1 MPHPRLPVLGL
12 LFAAL
17 AQSAVAQ
24 AVLHV
29 GPGNHPTIQSAINA
43 AAPGDI
49 IEVAAGVYPSFDVG
63 KPLTITNEPSAL
75 VQVVTAGSVTFTLL
89 PQDRV
94 VLGGLDIQAQSVTI
108 GGGVV
113 SAERCTLQTN
123 LGLQVSNATVTL
135 RWCASGAYAASGVLL
150 QDAHLHASD
159 STFST
164 AAGGSSEI
172 EHGAVT
178 VKGDSACSLSLCT
191 LVGAWPALPGMPW
204 PSAAL
209 HVTDALG
216 LQRTWLV
223 DCTLRGGFLFT
234 GLQGPSIAA
243 PALPAQPPVRVHRCQ
258 FFGPVFG
265 AVATGP
271 ILGVH
276 TPIDMVVG
284 GTFVTTVHAEPG
296 HPLLFYTGSDGLG
309 PVQIFE
315 LEQPA
320 FLFVDTLLFDLVTAD
335 AQGMASLPFAVPNVP
350 GLRHVTL
357 WWRCLDLGVFPMQGT
372 PPFITI
378 VQ

>member
-1 MPHPRLPVLGL
+1 MSHSITPAVGL
-12 LFAAL
+12 LLATL
-17 AQSAVAQ
+17 AQSAAAQ
-24 AVLHV
+24 ALHHV
-29 GPGNHPTIQSAINA
+29 GPGFHPTIQAAINA

-49 IEVAAGVYPSFDVG
+49 IEIAAGVYPSFHVG

-75 VQVVTAGSVTFTLL
+75 VQVVTTGSVTFALL

-108 GGGVV
+108 AGGVV

-123 LGLQVSNATVTL
+123 VGLQVSNATLTL
-135 RWCASGAYAASGVLL
+135 RWCAAGAQEASGVLL
-150 QDAHLHASD
+150 QDAHLHGSD

-164 AAGGSSEI
+164 AAGGSLDFEY
-172 EHGAVT
+172 GAIDVR
-178 VKGDSACSLSLCT
+178 GDSACSLATCSLI
-191 LVGAWPALPGMPW
+191 GAWPALPGKPW
-204 PSAAL
+204 PSAAF
-209 HVTDALG
+209 HCTGTNRVE
-216 LQRTWLV
+216 RSWLV
-223 DCTLRGGFLFT
+223 DCTLVGGFLFA
-234 GLQGPSIAA
+234 GQQGPSITS
-243 PALPAQPPVRVHRCQ
+243 PAVPTPPPVRVHRCQ
-258 FFGPVFG
+258 FGGPVFG

-284 GTFVTTVHAEPG
+284 GTFVTTVHAEPN
-296 HPLLFYTGSDGLG
+296 HPLLFYTGIDALG

-320 FLFVDTLLFDLVTAD
+320 FLFIDTLLFNIVTAD
-335 AQGMASLPFAVPNVP
+335 AQGMANLPFTVPNVP
-350 GLRHVTL
+350 GLRNVSL
-357 WWRCLDLGVFPMQGT
+357 WWRCLDLSYMPLQGT